1 MISILMPVYNG
12 IEFIHESV
20 SSILN
25 QDFHLWELIIGVN
38 GHPPNSEICQIA
50 KKYESVKVRVMD
62 LHYIKGKANALNEM
76 IKFCHYDY
84 VSLLDVDD
92 IWLPNKLSK
101 QMIYMDFFDVI
112 GTRCVYFGDL
122 EGTVPNTPVGN
133 LTKNNINFLKANPII
148 NSSCLVRKDLCHWED
163 ASNGGISVEDYDMWL
178 RLWKQGKFFYNC
190 DDVLVKHRIHKSSA
204 FNAKGNNNMVAD
216 LIKKYS

>member
-25 QDFHLWELIIGVN
+25 QDFDKWELIIGVN
-38 GHPPNSEICQIA
+38 GHPPNSDVYQIA
-50 KKYESVKVRVMD
+50 KKYESDKVRVMD

-76 IKFCHYDY
+76 IKFCNYDY

-92 IWLPNKLSK
+92 LWLPNKLSK

-112 GTRCVYFGDL
+112 GTRCMYFGDL
-122 EGTVPNTPVGN
+122 EGTVPNIPVGN
-133 LTKNNINFLKANPII
+133 LIKNKVDFLNANPII
-148 NSSCLVRKDLCHWED
+148 NSSCLVRKDLCYWED
-163 ASNGGISVEDYDMWL
+163 ALNGVEDYDMWL
-178 RLWKQGKFFYNC
+178 RLWKQGKTFYNC

-204 FNAKGNNNMVAD
+204 FNAKGNHTMVAD

>member
-1 MISILMPVYNG
+1 MISILIPVYNG

-25 QDFHLWELIIGVN
+25 QDFDKWELIIGVN
-38 GHPPNSEICQIA
+38 GHPPNSDVYQIA
-50 KKYESVKVRVMD
+50 KKYESDKVRVMD

-76 IKFCHYDY
+76 IKFCNYDY

-92 IWLPNKLSK
+92 LWLPNKLSK

-112 GTRCVYFGDL
+112 GTRCMYFGDL
-122 EGTVPNTPVGN
+122 EGTVPNIPVGN
-133 LTKNNINFLKANPII
+133 LIKNKVDFLNANPII
-148 NSSCLVRKDLCHWED
+148 NSSCVVRKSLCYWED
-163 ASNGGISVEDYDMWL
+163 ALNGVEDYDMWL
-178 RLWKQGKFFYNC
+178 RLWKQGKTFYNC

-204 FNAKGNNNMVAD
+204 FNAKGNHTMVAD

>member
-12 IEFIHESV
+12 IEFIHESA

-25 QDFHLWELIIGVN
+25 QDFDKWELIIGVN
-38 GHPPNSEICQIA
+38 GHPPNSDVYHIA
-50 KKYESVKVRVMD
+50 KKYESDKVRVMD

-76 IKFCHYDY
+76 IKFCNYDY

-92 IWLPNKLSK
+92 LWLPNKLSK

-112 GTRCVYFGDL
+112 GTRCMYFGDL
-122 EGTVPNTPVGN
+122 EGTVPNIPVGN
-133 LTKNNINFLKANPII
+133 LIKNKVDFLNANPII
-148 NSSCLVRKDLCHWED
+148 NSSCVVRKDLCYWED
-163 ASNGGISVEDYDMWL
+163 ALNGVEDYDMWL

-204 FNAKGNNNMVAD
+204 FNAKGNHTMVAD

>member
-25 QDFHLWELIIGVN
+25 QDFDKWELIIGVN
-38 GHPPNSEICQIA
+38 GHPPNSDVYQIA
-50 KKYESVKVRVMD
+50 KKYESDKVRVMD
-62 LHYIKGKANALNEM
+62 LHYIKGKANALNEI
-76 IKFCHYDY
+76 IKFCHCDY

-92 IWLPNKLSK
+92 LWLPNKLSK

-112 GTRCVYFGDL
+112 GTRCMYFGDFGDL
-122 EGTVPNTPVGN
+122 EGTIPNIPVGN
-133 LTKNNINFLKANPII
+133 LIKNKVDFLNANPII
-148 NSSCLVRKDLCHWED
+148 NSSCLVRKDLCYWED
-163 ASNGGISVEDYDMWL
+163 ALNGVEDYDMWL

-204 FNAKGNNNMVAD
+204 FNAKGNHTMVAD

>member
-1 MISILMPVYNG
+1 MISILIPVYNG

-25 QDFHLWELIIGVN
+25 QDFDKWELIIGVN
-38 GHPPNSEICQIA
+38 GHPPNSDVYQIA
-50 KKYESVKVRVMD
+50 KKYESDKVRVMD

-76 IKFCHYDY
+76 IKFCNYDY

-92 IWLPNKLSK
+92 LWLPNKLSK

-112 GTRCVYFGDL
+112 GTRCMYFCDL
-122 EGTVPNTPVGN
+122 EGTVPNIPVGN
-133 LTKNNINFLKANPII
+133 LIKNKVDFLNANPII
-148 NSSCLVRKDLCHWED
+148 NSSCVVRKDLCYWED
-163 ASNGGISVEDYDMWL
+163 ALNGVEDYDMWL
-178 RLWKQGKFFYNC
+178 RLWKQGKTFYNC

-204 FNAKGNNNMVAD
+204 FNAKGNHTMVAD

>member
-1 MISILMPVYNG
+1 MISILMPIYNG
-12 IEFIHESV
+12 IEFIEESA

-25 QDFHLWELIIGVN
+25 QDFDKWELIIGIN
-38 GHPPNSEICQIA
+38 GHPPNSDVYQMA
-50 KKYESVKVRVMD
+50 KKYESVKVRVLD
-62 LHYIKGKANALNEM
+62 LHHIKGKANALNEM
-76 IKFCHYDY
+76 VQFCNYNY
-84 VSLLDVDD
+84 VALLDVDD
-92 IWLPNKLSK
+92 LWHPNKLSK

-122 EGTVPNTPVGN
+122 AGTIPNIPVGN
-133 LTKNNINFLKANPII
+133 LIKNKVDFLKVNPII
-148 NSSCLVRKDLCHWED
+148 NSSCLVRKELCYWED

-178 RLWKQGKFFYNC
+178 RLWKQGKHFYNC

-204 FNAKGNNNMVAD
+204 FNAKGNHNMVAN

>member
-12 IEFIHESV
+12 IEFIHESA

-25 QDFHLWELIIGVN
+25 QDFDKWELIIGVN
-38 GHPPNSEICQIA
+38 GHPPNSDVYHIA
-50 KKYESVKVRVMD
+50 KKYESDKVRVMD

-76 IKFCHYDY
+76 IKFCNYDY

-92 IWLPNKLSK
+92 LWLPNKLSK

-112 GTRCVYFGDL
+112 GTRCMYFGDL
-122 EGTVPNTPVGN
+122 EGTVPNIPVGN
-133 LTKNNINFLKANPII
+133 LIKNKVDFLNANPII
-148 NSSCLVRKDLCHWED
+148 NSSCVVRKDLCYWED
-163 ASNGGISVEDYDMWL
+163 ALNGVEDYDMWL